1 VEVAGVGNVD
11 LFRLRTVVN
20 SINLDIKYIQ
30 LYYIVEIVFI
40 DLAVD
45 SIQAEGTVEGGDVG

>member
-1 VEVAGVGNVD
+1 MEVAGVGNVD